1 MTVQNYY
8 EDITIYNK
16 ININNAYGT
25 DTHYI
30 KEKTIRGAIGTLN
43 SNELLIA
50 EANGIKPKYIITIDK
65 TDSLPYGTIIKR
77 EKNTQF
83 YRITSNQNDMIPPDI
98 STFDWKQVYAELYEM
113 PQEVI

>member
-25 DTHYI
+25 DTRYI
-30 KEKTIRGAIGTLN
+30 KDRTIRGAIGTLN
-43 SNELLIA
+43 TNQLFIA
-50 EANGIKPKYIITIDK
+50 ESKGINSKYIITIDK
-65 TDSLPYGTIIKR
+65 TDSLEYGTIIKR
-77 EKNTQF
+77 EKNEQF
-83 YRITSNQNDMIPPDI
+83 YRITSNQNDMVPPDI

-113 PQEVI
+113 PKGVI